1 MWKTDCVVAVQIKKL
16 LEVNKDGAKKKE
28 YQELYWEWLSVCAKQ
43 GVEAVGKEVRMLPRD
58 SSVVRGSRVS
68 SEAQQCDRQQCSR
81 QQCGRLTVLCLC
93 RSRSC

>member
-28 YQELYWEWLSVCAKQ
+28 CQELYWGWLSGCGKQ
-43 GVEAVGKEVRMLPRD
+43 GVHAVGKEVRMLPRD

-68 SEAQQCDRQQCSR
+68 RVRQSSVA
-81 QQCGRLTVLCLC
+81 GSSVIG
-93 RSRSC
+93 SSVGD